1 VIKKFIYLFISGI
14 LFIVGVFLY
23 GKLLNHKNS
32 ADIQV
37 ILKEKNI
44 DPKAKCELIVNLKHY
59 RMNLDFGGT
68 TVKSYRIFLGHGRG
82 KLVDKKRRY
91 ITTPVGK
98 YKIVKIE
105 NNRLN
110 YKRLFL
116 NYPNLEDVKKAYE
129 NKFISEDEFKYY
141 WKVGQKGKNFKFD
154 EKIFGPKISIEG
166 FGKLNYIFKYLPF
179 VFNWTNGSIATNN
192 ENIDE
197 ILKYVKVGTEVKI
210 IE

>member
-1 VIKKFIYLFISGI
+1 M
-14 LFIVGVFLY
+14 FLY
-23 GKLLNHKNS
+23 GKVLNLKNS
-32 ADIQV
+32 VDIQS

-44 DPKAKCELIVNLKHY
+44 VSQGKCELKVNLKKY
-59 RMNLDFGGT
+59 FMKLEIGGT
-68 TVKSYRIFLGHGRG
+68 TVKTYRIFLGHGKG
-82 KLVDKKRRY
+82 KLSDNKRRY

-98 YKIVKIE
+98 YRIIKIE

-110 YKRLFL
+110 YKRLIL
-116 NYPNLEDVKKAYE
+116 NYPNLEDIKRAFE

-141 WKVGQKGKNFKFD
+141 WKLRQAGKYFKFD
-154 EKIFGPKISIEG
+154 EKIFGPVISIEG

-197 ILKYVKVGTEVKI
+197 ILKYIKVGTEVNI